1 MNLSALT
8 VLASSMAMAQPVTP
22 SGGTPSDVRFVNKR
36 TLTIPMSM
44 PPARAKELKE
54 VSLFL
59 SRDNGDTYE
68 FHQAIKPTDANFTL
82 NAKEDG
88 LYWVQVQE
96 NFLTGTNVPKNPR
109 EMPPAEKLVIDTV
122 KPLVKITA
130 AEIIDSE
137 VRIEWKIEDRHP
149 SDATTKIFY
158 MPSGADTKEAK
169 AWREVPAS
177 SINKRTARFKPD
189 FAGPVMVQVATADLA
204 MNIGAENREV
214 GGKPAMTTSTA
225 MKPVTSDVLPLPKEA
240 PGLTAS
246 TLPEPGFSAMPA
258 TGPIPLTAPVL
269 TSANTAPAPTAS
281 FAPSNSGKPI
291 ATGSGPSA
299 PVMPIQPAAA
309 ATVATDNAPLANTQM
324 SKSPRF
330 ELNYTLDVGPS
341 GVARV
346 DLYVTRDDGRSWIK
360 WSTHDGRENP
370 LKVILDTRF
379 NKEVE
384 GDYGL
389 ALVPTSGAG
398 LSESAPS
405 ANTNPELRV
414 RVDMTAPVIKV
425 YQPTADPNNKH
436 ALLLNWEATDANFGK
451 EPIAIEYAEDPR
463 GPWKSV
469 SAPDAVSVQH
479 RIDNTGSYSWQPP
492 MTLTTPKVYLRFTA
506 WDTAGNKS
514 DAVTPNPIL
523 VDLTKPKARIQGITQ
538 VGMGK

>member
-1 MNLSALT
+1 
-8 VLASSMAMAQPVTP
+8 MAQPVAPT
-22 SGGTPSDVRFVNKR
+22 GTPGDIRFVNKR

-59 SRDNGDTYE
+59 SRDKGDTYE
-68 FHQAIKPTDANFTL
+68 FHQAIKPTDSNFTL
-82 NAKEDG
+82 TAKEDG

-109 EMPPAEKLVIDTV
+109 ELPPAEKLVIDTI
-122 KPLVKITA
+122 KPVVKITV
-130 AEIIDSE
+130 AEIVEGE
-137 VRIEWKIEDRHP
+137 VRIEWKIEDKHP

-158 MPSGADTKEAK
+158 MPSGADSKEAK

-214 GGKPAMTTSTA
+214 GGKTAITTTTA
-225 MKPVTSDVLPLPKEA
+225 MKPVTTDAALPLPKET
-240 PGLTAS
+240 PGITANA
-246 TLPEPGFSAMPA
+246 LLEPGFAPTPPA
-258 TGPIPLTAPVL
+258 GPIQLTAPAL
-269 TSANTAPAPTAS
+269 ISSSTAPAPSAS
-281 FAPSNSGKPI
+281 LTPTVANKPI
-291 ATGSGPSA
+291 ATGSGSSA

-309 ATVATDNAPLANTQM
+309 AAVANDNAAPVNSQM

-370 LKVILDTRF
+370 LKVVLDTRF

-398 LSESAPS
+398 LSEAAP
-405 ANTNPELRV
+405 AAGTNPELRV

-436 ALLLNWEATDANFGK
+436 ALLLNWEATDTNFGK

-469 SAPDAVSVQH
+469 SAPDAVNRAAPHRQH
-479 RIDNTGSYSWQPP
+479 RQLFVAAAAQP
-492 MTLTTPKVYLRFTA
+492 
-506 WDTAGNKS
+506 GNAES
-514 DAVTPNPIL
+514 VPSIH
-523 VDLTKPKARIQGITQ
+523 R
-538 VGMGK
+538 VGHRR

>member
-8 VLASSMAMAQPVTP
+8 LLASSLAVAQPAAP
-22 SGGTPSDVRFVNKR
+22 SGAPGDIRFVNKR

-68 FHQAIKPTDANFTL
+68 FHQAIKPTDASFTL
-82 NAKEDG
+82 TAKDDG

-109 EMPPAEKLVIDTV
+109 ELPPAEKLVIDTI
-122 KPLVKITA
+122 KPVVKITS
-130 AEIIDSE
+130 AEIINGE
-137 VRIEWKIEDRHP
+137 VLLEWKIEDKHP

-158 MPSGADTKEAK
+158 MPSGADSKEAK
-169 AWREVPAS
+169 AWREVPPA

-189 FAGPVMVQVATADLA
+189 FTGPVMVQVATADLA

-214 GGKPAMTTSTA
+214 GGKPQGSPLTSTV
-225 MKPVTSDVLPLPKEA
+225 MKPIVGDALPLPKETPSLAAA
-240 PGLTAS
+240 P
-246 TLPEPGFSAMPA
+246 LPETSFPTTPPTSTMP
-258 TGPIPLTAPVL
+258 LMAPTL
-269 TSANTAPAPTAS
+269 ANTAPAPTTS
-281 FAPSNSGKPI
+281 FSPPNTSKPI
-291 ATGSGPSA
+291 ATGSGASA
-299 PVMPIQPAAA
+299 AVMPIQPAAA
-309 ATVATDNAPLANTQM
+309 TVANDYTPLANSQM

-370 LKVILDTRF
+370 LKVVLDTRF
-379 NKEVE
+379 NKEIE
-384 GDYGL
+384 GDYGM

-398 LSESAPS
+398 LSEAAPAS
-405 ANTNPELRV
+405 GTNPEMRV

-436 ALLLNWEATDANFGK
+436 ALLLNWEASDANFGK

-469 SAPDAVSVQH
+469 SAPEATTMQH

-492 MTLTTPKVYLRFTA
+492 LNLATPKVYLRFTA

-523 VDLTKPKARIQGITQ
+523 VDLTKPKARIQGITP